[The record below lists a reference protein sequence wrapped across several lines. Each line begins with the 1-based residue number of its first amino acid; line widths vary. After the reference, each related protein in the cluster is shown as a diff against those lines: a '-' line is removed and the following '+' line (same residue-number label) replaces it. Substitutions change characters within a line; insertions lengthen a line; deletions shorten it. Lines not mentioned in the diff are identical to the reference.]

1 MSAPE
6 PETPPVGEEIHLPG
20 PTALPIIC
28 AAALTMVV
36 IGTTVGPDFIV
47 SIVGL
52 IIFFVVVVRWI
63 RDTRRDIEDLPEDHA
78 QH

>member
-20 PTALPIIC
+20 PTALPFVC
-28 AAALTMVV
+28 AIGLTMMV

-52 IIFFVVVVRWI
+52 IIFIVTVVRWI
-63 RDTRRDIEDLPEDHA
+63 RDTRRDIEALPEEHG
-78 QH
+78 HH